1 MKILQFGRSMIE
13 MLGVLAIIGVL
24 SIGGLLGYRRAVNN
38 HQANVILDDVNRFAF
53 VILENS
59 YSFEN
64 NSYFDVDFTK
74 TSDYQMTAHIEQS
87 NQFSIIVMDVPRGVC
102 ESLLPKAAVEYKVR
116 VASADS
122 ENPLAEG
129 GLYDSTQADLCED
142 SNNVVLY
149 FGDTDNLNPPADD
162 EIIACE
168 SYADCCRGC
177 FCHFTHPSSTEAT
190 GNGKGECRA
199 LKSFGAQTT
208 TMSDGNTWSRSTEG
222 MNWWSAMDFCDALGE
237 NPVNSSSF
245 PGCSV
250 GTACTLTSVNAM
262 ADKWKEFTG
271 WLINEGSAGTAAYIF
286 AINRG
291 GTQENMLANSQAK
304 TKTYMHAFCCP

>member
-1 MKILQFGRSMIE
+1 M
-13 MLGVLAIIGVL
+13 
-24 SIGGLLGYRRAVNN
+24 
-38 HQANVILDDVNRFAF
+38 
-53 VILENS
+53 
-59 YSFEN
+59 
-64 NSYFDVDFTK
+64 
-74 TSDYQMTAHIEQS
+74 
-87 NQFSIIVMDVPRGVC
+87 
-102 ESLLPKAAVEYKVR
+102 
-116 VASADS
+116 
-122 ENPLAEG
+122 
-129 GLYDSTQADLCED
+129 
-142 SNNVVLY
+142 
-149 FGDTDNLNPPADD
+149 
-162 EIIACE
+162 
-168 SYADCCRGC
+168 
-177 FCHFTHPSSTEAT
+177 
-190 GNGKGECRA
+190 
-199 LKSFGAQTT
+199 KSFGAQTT